1 MPADQHQVVEIDGA
15 ELSAVDLMNAGVEGR
30 SRPSDE
36 LLEIGVD
43 DGAEAAVIAGR
54 LLDAADRVG
63 EGVAVIAE
71 GEAHAVLFE
80 PGTQAAGIGDLAQV
94 RREGKCGRRVFATQ
108 VLVSRALAAAGAGGA
123 RNEKQR
129 DQRRGEPER
138 HARVHK
144 ITRPRPADPSAP
156 IPKTHQQQCGK
167 SRPSRPRRGQYAGG
181 MQGNCD
187 NTFRAGRRGVGLRR
201 ERVRPGMAGSMTSAA
216 PMRGDGLRILREL
229 RCAQP
234 TPGRTHKSRMV
245 TAI

>member
-1 MPADQHQVVEIDGA
+1 MLLDPQIEQARRGRRLDARDQRQVVEIDGA

-43 DGAEAAVIAGR
+43 DGAEAAVIAGP

-71 GEAHAVLFE
+71 GEADTVLFE

-94 RREGKCGRRVFATQ
+94 RREGKCGRRVFAAQ

-129 DQRRGEPER
+129 DQRRSEPER

-144 ITRPRPADPSAP
+144 TTRPRPADPSAP

-167 SRPSRPRRGQYAGG
+167 KPPEPPPTRSICRRHA
-181 MQGNCD
+181 
-187 NTFRAGRRGVGLRR
+187 
-201 ERVRPGMAGSMTSAA
+201 
-216 PMRGDGLRILREL
+216 REL
-229 RCAQP
+229 
-234 TPGRTHKSRMV
+234 
-245 TAI
+245 